1 LFRLYSDI
9 QQKTPINL
17 SVKSETRNVETVRC
31 KMTTNKSVERSN
43 APQETATDCA

>member
-1 LFRLYSDI
+1 
-9 QQKTPINL
+9 
-17 SVKSETRNVETVRC
+17 VKSETRNVETVRC